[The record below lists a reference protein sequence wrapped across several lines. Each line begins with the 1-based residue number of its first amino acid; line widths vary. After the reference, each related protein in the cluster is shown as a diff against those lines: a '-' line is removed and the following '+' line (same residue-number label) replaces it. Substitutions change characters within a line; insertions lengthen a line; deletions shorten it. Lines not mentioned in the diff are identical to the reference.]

1 MGERF
6 TRIGKYRNEL
16 ITNFIIMC
24 MNKRNYLTAAAMAL
38 AVLSSCGGQ
47 KEARNTSGIDLAN
60 MDTTVSA
67 GQDFFRY
74 ACGGWNDAHPL
85 TAEYS
90 RYGTFDQ
97 LAENNQKQLRE
108 LIEGLASQQN
118 EAGTVAQKIGDLY
131 NIAMDSVARN
141 EQGFAPV
148 KSMLDKIAALT
159 DKSQI
164 IPMSVEMRRFQ
175 GIGTYFNY
183 YVYADPKNSALNIFQ
198 MGQGG
203 INLGEK
209 EYYLDTDSITE
220 NIRNEYKKYI
230 AKLFALAGFSEAE
243 AQQKVA
249 DVMEIETSIAKV
261 SRSAAELRNPEANY
275 HKMSYADLKKQIPGI
290 DWDAF
295 MTGLGIQA
303 PAELNVEQVEPIQE
317 VARLISALPVSK
329 HVSYLE
335 YNLLDAAA
343 SCLSDDF
350 VAARFD
356 FYGKVMSGRQ
366 VNQPRWKRAVNSVN
380 GMLGEL
386 VGEMYVE
393 KYFPAAAKERMLKLV
408 ENLRVA
414 LGERIDAQEWMSDST
429 KVRAHEKLDAFRVKV
444 GYPDKWKDYSKL
456 EIKKDSYWAN
466 VCRASEWGFNDMI
479 SRLGKPVDRD
489 EWLMTPQTVNAYYN
503 PSTNE
508 ICFPAAILQPP
519 FFNMD
524 ADDAANYGAIGV
536 VIGHEMT
543 HGFDDQG
550 RQFDKNGNLTDWWA
564 EGDADRFKERA
575 QVMVDFFN
583 NIEVLPGLKGNG
595 QLTLGENLADH
606 GGLNVAYLA
615 FQNAT
620 KDAPLEVKE
629 GFTPEQRF
637 FIAYATLWAGN
648 IRDEQARVYTK
659 SDPHSLGKWRVNGA
673 LPHIQAW
680 YDAFQITP
688 DDSLYVAPE
697 NRVNIW

>member
-1 MGERF
+1 
-6 TRIGKYRNEL
+6 
-16 ITNFIIMC
+16 
-24 MNKRNYLTAAAMAL
+24 MNKKNYVAVATLAFAMLT
-38 AVLSSCGGQ
+38 SCAGQ
-47 KEARNTSGIDLAN
+47 KEAKSTSGIDLAN

-67 GQDFFRY
+67 GTDFFRY

-90 RYGTFDQ
+90 RYGTFDE
-97 LAENNQKQLRE
+97 LFENSQTQLRE
-108 LIEGLASQQN
+108 LIEGLAAQKNNQ
-118 EAGTVAQKIGDLY
+118 AGSAAQKIGDLY
-131 NIAMDSVARN
+131 NMAMDSVTLN
-141 EQGFAPV
+141 KQGAEPV
-148 KSMLDKIAALT
+148 KAMLDKIAGLK
-159 DKSQI
+159 DKNEI
-164 IPMSVEMRRFQ
+164 VPMMTEMAHI
-175 GIGTYFNY
+175 GIGTYFRS
-183 YVYADPKNSALNIFQ
+183 YVYADPKNSSVNILQ

-209 EYYLDTDSITE
+209 EYYLDTDSITQ
-220 NIRNEYKKYI
+220 NIREQYKLYI
-230 AKLFALAGFSEAE
+230 GKLFQLAGFSEAD

-249 DVMEIETSIAKV
+249 DVMEIETAIAKV
-261 SRSAAELRNPEANY
+261 SCSATELRDPEANY
-275 HKMSYADLKKQIPGI
+275 HKMSFDELKKTIAGI
-290 DWDAF
+290 DWDAY
-295 MTGLGIQA
+295 MKGLGIQA

-317 VARLISALPVSK
+317 VARLMNTLPLSK

-356 FYGKVMSGRQ
+356 FYGKVLSGRQ

-393 KYFPAAAKERMLKLV
+393 KYFPAAAKERMVKLV
-408 ENLRVA
+408 KNLQTA

-429 KVRAHEKLDAFRVKV
+429 KIRAHEKLATFHVKV

-456 EIKKDSYWAN
+456 EIKNDSYWAN
-466 VCRASEWGFNDMI
+466 VCRASEWGFNDMY
-479 SRLGKPVDRD
+479 SRIGKPVDKD

-519 FFNMD
+519 FFNME

-550 RQFDKNGNLTDWWA
+550 RQFDKDGNLTDWWA
-564 EGDADRFKERA
+564 PGDADRFKERA

-583 NIEVLPGLKGNG
+583 KIEVLPGLQANG
-595 QLTLGENLADH
+595 ELTLGENLADH

-620 KDAPLEVKE
+620 KDAPLGVVD

-637 FIAYATLWAGN
+637 FLAYATLWAGN
-648 IRDEQARVYTK
+648 IRDEQIRVYTK

-680 YDAFQITP
+680 YDAFHITP
-688 DDSLYVAPE
+688 SDPLYVAPE
-697 NRVNIW
+697 NRVNVW

>member
-1 MGERF
+1 
-6 TRIGKYRNEL
+6 
-16 ITNFIIMC
+16 
-24 MNKRNYLTAAAMAL
+24 MNKKNYVAVATLAFAMLT
-38 AVLSSCGGQ
+38 SCAGQ
-47 KEARNTSGIDLAN
+47 KEAKSTSGIDLAN
-60 MDTTVSA
+60 MDTIVSA
-67 GQDFFRY
+67 GTDFFRY

-90 RYGTFDQ
+90 RYGTFDE
-97 LAENNQKQLRE
+97 LFENSQKQLRE
-108 LIEGLASQQN
+108 LIEGLAAQKNNQ
-118 EAGTVAQKIGDLY
+118 AGSAAQKIGDLY
-131 NIAMDSVARN
+131 NMAMDSVTLN
-141 EQGFAPV
+141 KQGAEPV
-148 KSMLDKIAALT
+148 KAMLDKIAGMK
-159 DKSQI
+159 DKSEI
-164 IPMSVEMRRFQ
+164 VPMMTEMAHI
-175 GIGTYFNY
+175 GIGTYFHS
-183 YVYADPKNSALNIFQ
+183 YVYADPKNSSLNIFQ

-209 EYYLDTDSITE
+209 EYYLDTDSITQ
-220 NIRNEYKKYI
+220 NIREQYKLYI
-230 AKLFALAGFSEAE
+230 GKLFQLAGFSEAD

-249 DVMEIETSIAKV
+249 DVMEIETAIAKV
-261 SRSAAELRNPEANY
+261 SRSATELRDPEANY
-275 HKMSYADLKKQIPGI
+275 HKMSFDELKKTIAGI
-290 DWDAF
+290 DWDAY
-295 MTGLGIQA
+295 MKGLGIQA

-317 VARLISALPVSK
+317 VARLMNTLPLSK

-356 FYGKVMSGRQ
+356 FYGKVLSGRQ

-393 KYFPAAAKERMLKLV
+393 KYFPAAAKERMVKLV
-408 ENLRVA
+408 KNLQTA

-429 KVRAHEKLDAFRVKV
+429 KIRAHEKLATFHVKV

-456 EIKKDSYWAN
+456 EIKNDSYWAN
-466 VCRASEWGFNDMI
+466 VCRASEWGFNDMY
-479 SRLGKPVDRD
+479 SRIGKPVDKD

-519 FFNMD
+519 FFNME

-550 RQFDKNGNLTDWWA
+550 RQFDKDGNLTDWWA
-564 EGDADRFKERA
+564 PGDADRFKERA

-583 NIEVLPGLKGNG
+583 KIEVLPGLQANG
-595 QLTLGENLADH
+595 ELTLGENLADH

-620 KDAPLEVKE
+620 KDAPLGVVD

-637 FIAYATLWAGN
+637 FLAYATLWAGN
-648 IRDEQARVYTK
+648 IRDEQIRVYTK

-680 YDAFQITP
+680 YDAFHITP
-688 DDSLYVAPE
+688 SDPLYVAPE
-697 NRVNIW
+697 NRVNVW

>member
-1 MGERF
+1 
-6 TRIGKYRNEL
+6 
-16 ITNFIIMC
+16 
-24 MNKRNYLTAAAMAL
+24 MNKKNYVAVATLAFAMLT
-38 AVLSSCGGQ
+38 SCAGQ
-47 KEARNTSGIDLAN
+47 KEAKSTSGIDLAN

-67 GQDFFRY
+67 GTDFFRY

-90 RYGTFDQ
+90 RYGTFDE
-97 LAENNQKQLRE
+97 LFENSQKQLRE
-108 LIEGLASQQN
+108 LIEGLAAQKNNQ
-118 EAGTVAQKIGDLY
+118 AGSAAQKIGDLY
-131 NIAMDSVARN
+131 NMAMDSVTLN
-141 EQGFAPV
+141 KQGAEPV
-148 KSMLDKIAALT
+148 KAMLDKIAGMK
-159 DKSQI
+159 DKSEI
-164 IPMSVEMRRFQ
+164 VPMMTEMAHI
-175 GIGTYFNY
+175 GIGTYFHS
-183 YVYADPKNSALNIFQ
+183 YVYADPKNSSLNIFQ

-209 EYYLDTDSITE
+209 EYYLDTDSITQ
-220 NIRNEYKKYI
+220 NIREQYKLYI
-230 AKLFALAGFSEAE
+230 GKLFQLAGFSEAD

-249 DVMEIETSIAKV
+249 DVMEIETAIAKV
-261 SRSAAELRNPEANY
+261 SRSATELRDPEANY
-275 HKMSYADLKKQIPGI
+275 HKMSFDELKKTIAGI
-290 DWDAF
+290 DWDAY
-295 MTGLGIQA
+295 MKGLGIQA

-317 VARLISALPVSK
+317 VARLMNTLPLSK

-356 FYGKVMSGRQ
+356 FYGKVLSGRQ

-393 KYFPAAAKERMLKLV
+393 KYFPAAAKERMVKLV
-408 ENLRVA
+408 KNLQTA

-429 KVRAHEKLDAFRVKV
+429 KIRAHEKLATFHVKV
-444 GYPDKWKDYSKL
+444 GYPDKWKDYAKL
-456 EIKKDSYWAN
+456 EIKNDSYWAN
-466 VCRASEWGFNDMI
+466 VCRASEWGFNDMY
-479 SRLGKPVDRD
+479 SRIGKPVDKD

-519 FFNMD
+519 FFNME

-550 RQFDKNGNLTDWWA
+550 RQFDKDGNLTDWWA
-564 EGDADRFKERA
+564 PGDADRFKERA

-583 NIEVLPGLKGNG
+583 KIEVLPGLQANG
-595 QLTLGENLADH
+595 ELTLGENLADH

-620 KDAPLEVKE
+620 KDAPLGVVD

-637 FIAYATLWAGN
+637 FLAYATLWAGN
-648 IRDEQARVYTK
+648 IRDEQIRVYTK

-680 YDAFQITP
+680 YDAFHITP
-688 DDSLYVAPE
+688 SDPLYVAPE
-697 NRVNIW
+697 NRVNVW

>member
-1 MGERF
+1 M
-6 TRIGKYRNEL
+6 
-16 ITNFIIMC
+16 
-24 MNKRNYLTAAAMAL
+24 
-38 AVLSSCGGQ
+38 
-47 KEARNTSGIDLAN
+47 
-60 MDTTVSA
+60 
-67 GQDFFRY
+67 
-74 ACGGWNDAHPL
+74 
-85 TAEYS
+85 
-90 RYGTFDQ
+90 
-97 LAENNQKQLRE
+97 RE
-108 LIEGLASQQN
+108 LIEGLAAQKNNQ
-118 EAGTVAQKIGDLY
+118 AGSAAQKIGDLY
-131 NIAMDSVARN
+131 NMAMDSVTLN
-141 EQGFAPV
+141 KQGAEPV
-148 KSMLDKIAALT
+148 KAMLDKIAGMK
-159 DKSQI
+159 DKSEI
-164 IPMSVEMRRFQ
+164 VPMMTEMAHI
-175 GIGTYFNY
+175 GIGTYFHS
-183 YVYADPKNSALNIFQ
+183 YVYADPKNSSLNIFQ

-209 EYYLDTDSITE
+209 EYYLDTDSITQ
-220 NIRNEYKKYI
+220 NIREQYKLYI
-230 AKLFALAGFSEAE
+230 GKLFQLAGFSEAD

-249 DVMEIETSIAKV
+249 DVMEIETAIAKV
-261 SRSAAELRNPEANY
+261 SRSATELRDPEANY
-275 HKMSYADLKKQIPGI
+275 HKMSFDELKKTIAGI
-290 DWDAF
+290 DWDAY
-295 MTGLGIQA
+295 MKGLGIQA

-317 VARLISALPVSK
+317 VARLMNTLPLSK

-356 FYGKVMSGRQ
+356 FYGKVLSGRQ

-393 KYFPAAAKERMLKLV
+393 KYFPAAAKERMVKLV
-408 ENLRVA
+408 KNLQTA

-429 KVRAHEKLDAFRVKV
+429 KIRAHEKLATFHVKV

-456 EIKKDSYWAN
+456 EIKNDSYWAN
-466 VCRASEWGFNDMI
+466 VCRASEWGFNDMY
-479 SRLGKPVDRD
+479 SRIGKPVDKD

-519 FFNMD
+519 FFNME

-550 RQFDKNGNLTDWWA
+550 RQFDKDGNLTDWWA
-564 EGDADRFKERA
+564 PGDADRFKERA

-583 NIEVLPGLKGNG
+583 KIEVLPGLQANG
-595 QLTLGENLADH
+595 ELTLGENLADH

-620 KDAPLEVKE
+620 KDAPLGVVD

-637 FIAYATLWAGN
+637 FLAYATLWAGN
-648 IRDEQARVYTK
+648 IRDEQIRVYTK

-680 YDAFQITP
+680 YDAFHITP
-688 DDSLYVAPE
+688 SDPLYVAPE
-697 NRVNIW
+697 NRVNVW

>member
-1 MGERF
+1 
-6 TRIGKYRNEL
+6 
-16 ITNFIIMC
+16 
-24 MNKRNYLTAAAMAL
+24 MNKKNYVAVATLAFAMLT
-38 AVLSSCGGQ
+38 SCAGQ
-47 KEARNTSGIDLAN
+47 KEAKSTSGIDLAN

-67 GQDFFRY
+67 GTDFFRY

-90 RYGTFDQ
+90 RYGTFDE
-97 LAENNQKQLRE
+97 LFENSQTQLRE
-108 LIEGLASQQN
+108 LIEGLAAQKNNQ
-118 EAGTVAQKIGDLY
+118 AGSAAQKIGDLY
-131 NIAMDSVARN
+131 NMAMDSVTLN
-141 EQGFAPV
+141 KQGAEPV
-148 KSMLDKIAALT
+148 KAMLDKIASMK
-159 DKSQI
+159 DKNEI
-164 IPMSVEMRRFQ
+164 VPMMTEMAHI
-175 GIGTYFNY
+175 GIGTYFRS
-183 YVYADPKNSALNIFQ
+183 YVYADPKNSSVNILQ

-209 EYYLDTDSITE
+209 EYYLDTDSITQ
-220 NIRNEYKKYI
+220 NIREQYKLYI
-230 AKLFALAGFSEAE
+230 GKLFQLAGFSEAD

-249 DVMEIETSIAKV
+249 DVMEIETAIAKV
-261 SRSAAELRNPEANY
+261 SRSATELRDPEANY
-275 HKMSYADLKKQIPGI
+275 HKMSFDELKKTIAGI
-290 DWDAF
+290 DWDAY
-295 MTGLGIQA
+295 MKGLGIQA

-317 VARLISALPVSK
+317 VARLMNTLPLSK

-356 FYGKVMSGRQ
+356 FYGKVLSGRQ

-393 KYFPAAAKERMLKLV
+393 KYFPAAAKERMVKLV
-408 ENLRVA
+408 KNLQTA

-429 KVRAHEKLDAFRVKV
+429 KIRAHEKLATFHVKV

-456 EIKKDSYWAN
+456 EIKNDSYWAN
-466 VCRASEWGFNDMI
+466 VCRASEWGFNDMY
-479 SRLGKPVDRD
+479 SRIGKPVDKD

-519 FFNMD
+519 FFNME

-550 RQFDKNGNLTDWWA
+550 RQFDKDGNLTDWWA
-564 EGDADRFKERA
+564 PGDADRFKERA

-583 NIEVLPGLKGNG
+583 KIEVLPGLQANG
-595 QLTLGENLADH
+595 ELTLGENLADH

-620 KDAPLEVKE
+620 KDAPLGVVD

-637 FIAYATLWAGN
+637 FLAYATLWAGN
-648 IRDEQARVYTK
+648 IRDEQIRVYTK

-680 YDAFQITP
+680 YDAFHITP
-688 DDSLYVAPE
+688 SDSLYVAPE
-697 NRVNIW
+697 NRVNVW

>member
-1 MGERF
+1 
-6 TRIGKYRNEL
+6 
-16 ITNFIIMC
+16 
-24 MNKRNYLTAAAMAL
+24 MNKKNYVAVATLAFAMLT
-38 AVLSSCGGQ
+38 SCAGQ
-47 KEARNTSGIDLAN
+47 KEAKSTSGINLAN

-67 GQDFFRY
+67 GTDFFRY

-90 RYGTFDQ
+90 RYGTFDE
-97 LAENNQKQLRE
+97 LFENSQKQLRE
-108 LIEGLASQQN
+108 LIEGLAAQKNNQ
-118 EAGTVAQKIGDLY
+118 AGSAAQKIGDLY
-131 NIAMDSVARN
+131 NMAMDSVTLN
-141 EQGFAPV
+141 KQGAEPV
-148 KSMLDKIAALT
+148 KAMLDKIAGMK
-159 DKSQI
+159 DKSEI
-164 IPMSVEMRRFQ
+164 VPMMTEMAHI
-175 GIGTYFNY
+175 GIGTYFHS
-183 YVYADPKNSALNIFQ
+183 YVYADPKNSSLNIFQ

-209 EYYLDTDSITE
+209 EYYLDTDSITQ
-220 NIRNEYKKYI
+220 NIREQYKLYI
-230 AKLFALAGFSEAE
+230 GKLFQLAGFSEAD

-249 DVMEIETSIAKV
+249 DVMEIETAIAKV
-261 SRSAAELRNPEANY
+261 SRSATELRDPEANY
-275 HKMSYADLKKQIPGI
+275 HKMSFDELKKTIAGI
-290 DWDAF
+290 DWDAY
-295 MTGLGIQA
+295 MKGLGIQA

-317 VARLISALPVSK
+317 VARLMNTLPLSK

-356 FYGKVMSGRQ
+356 FYGKVLSGRQ

-393 KYFPAAAKERMLKLV
+393 KYFPAAAKERMVKLV
-408 ENLRVA
+408 KNLQTA

-429 KVRAHEKLDAFRVKV
+429 KIRAHEKLATFHVKV

-456 EIKKDSYWAN
+456 EIKNDSYWAN
-466 VCRASEWGFNDMI
+466 VCRASEWGFNDMY
-479 SRLGKPVDRD
+479 SRIGKPVDKD

-519 FFNMD
+519 FFNME

-550 RQFDKNGNLTDWWA
+550 RQFDKDGNLTDWWA
-564 EGDADRFKERA
+564 PGDADRFKERA

-583 NIEVLPGLKGNG
+583 KIEVLPGLQANG
-595 QLTLGENLADH
+595 ELTLGENLADH

-620 KDAPLEVKE
+620 KDAPLGVVD

-637 FIAYATLWAGN
+637 FLAYATLWAGN
-648 IRDEQARVYTK
+648 IRDEQIRVYTK

-680 YDAFQITP
+680 YDAFHITP
-688 DDSLYVAPE
+688 SDPLYVAPE
-697 NRVNIW
+697 NRVNVW